1 MKYKIGDKVSFLNEK
16 RDGVVS
22 RIISS
27 TIVGVTIEDGFEIPV
42 AENEILKM
50 MDFSQAIIAEEEI
63 KEVVVENENIRPL
76 SFGKELEEGVY
87 LAYMLDK
94 NAESFQG
101 KLAVYLV
108 NHTPFEAVFIY
119 AISENGKFV
128 WTDYDRVDEKSKY
141 LLANIEMPDLE
152 KWSELYFEIMFY
164 KGGSS
169 DRKKMI
175 AAETKVKSLKFYKDE
190 SYRSFPSFE
199 GKCLLIPVKN
209 SAEPEPWADENWE
222 NIKIELSKGSY
233 AIKEELKTIPFPEK
247 LLIETGVGEID
258 LHIQNITE
266 SYHRLNN
273 SEMLTM
279 QLSYFIKYLE
289 RAIHSGL
296 DKLIVIH
303 GVGNGVLKGE
313 IRNMLTHYEGLQSGD
328 ASIMKYGVGAT
339 EITFTKN

>member
-22 RIISS
+22 RIISN

-42 AENEILKM
+42 SENEILKM
-50 MDFSQAIIAEEEI
+50 MDFSQVIMAEEEI
-63 KEVVVENENIRPL
+63 KEVPVENENISPL
-76 SFGKELEEGVY
+76 SFGNELEEGVY

-101 KLAVYLV
+101 KLSVFLI
-108 NHTPFEAVFIY
+108 NHTSFEAVFIY

-128 WTDYDRVDEKSKY
+128 WTDYDRVDEQSKY

-152 KWSELYFEIMFY
+152 KWSELYFEILFY
-164 KGGSS
+164 KGGSI
-169 DRKKMI
+169 DRKKLI
-175 AAETKVKSLKFYKDE
+175 AAETKVKALKFYKDE
-190 SYRSFPSFE
+190 SYRSFSSFE

-209 SAEPEPWADENWE
+209 SAEPESWSDENWE
-222 NIKIELSKGSY
+222 NKKIELSKG
-233 AIKEELKTIPFPEK
+233 AHTIKEELKTILFPDE
-247 LLIETGVGEID
+247 LLLEQGVGEID

-266 SYHRLNN
+266 KFQQLSN

-296 DKLIVIH
+296 NKLIVIH

-313 IRNMLTHYEGLQSGD
+313 IRSMLTHYEGLQSTD

-339 EITFTKN
+339 EITFIKN

>member
-22 RIISS
+22 RIISNN
-27 TIVGVTIEDGFEIPV
+27 IVGVTIEDGFEIPV

-50 MDFSQAIIAEEEI
+50 IDFSQAVMTKEEI
-63 KEVVVENENIRPL
+63 KEVPIVNENISPL
-76 SFGKELEEGVY
+76 NIGKEIEEGVY
-87 LAYMLDK
+87 LAYTLDK
-94 NAESFQG
+94 NTESFQG
-101 KLAVYLV
+101 RLAVYLV

-119 AISENGKFV
+119 AVSENGKFV

-152 KWSELYFEIMFY
+152 KWTELYFEILFY
-164 KGGSS
+164 KGGSA

-175 AAETKVKSLKFYKDE
+175 AAETKVKALKFYKDE
-190 SYRSFPSFE
+190 SYRSLSSFE

-209 SAEPEPWADENWE
+209 NAEPEPWADENWE
-222 NIKIELSKGSY
+222 NKKIELSKGIA
-233 AIKEELKTIPFPEK
+233 AIKEEIKPIPFPEK
-247 LLIETGVGEID
+247 LLIEPGVGEID
-258 LHIQNITE
+258 LHIQSITE
-266 SYHRLNN
+266 NYHRLSN

-279 QLSYFIKYLE
+279 QMSYFIKHLE
-289 RAIHSGL
+289 RAIHTGL
-296 DKLIVIH
+296 NKLIVIH